1 MRRHYRAIALA
12 ISLSAATLA
21 TAQTSPGDNP
31 IRRGG
36 GGDGEIFSYGPLN
49 RNQPQNT
56 FGRGPLDQTGIG
68 RPNPRSH
75 HQVTPVP
82 EPSQWAMMLAGLA
95 LVGFIARRTSRSRD
109 TNGSN

>member
-12 ISLSAATLA
+12 ISLAAATVA

-31 IRRGG
+31 IRR

-49 RNQPQNT
+49 RNQPQST

-68 RPNPRSH
+68 RPNPRGH

-95 LVGFIARRTSRSRD
+95 LVGFIARRSSRSRD
-109 TNGSN
+109 SNDSN